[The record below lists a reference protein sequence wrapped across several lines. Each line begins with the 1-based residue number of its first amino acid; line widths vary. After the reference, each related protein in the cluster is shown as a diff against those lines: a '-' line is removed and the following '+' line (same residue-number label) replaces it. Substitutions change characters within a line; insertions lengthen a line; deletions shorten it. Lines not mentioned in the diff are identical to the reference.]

1 MDSDRMSDKSRRRR
15 DPEERRAEILAA
27 ALSLFSERGFAAT
40 RIEDVAARAGI
51 AKGTVY
57 LHFPDKEALF
67 TSLASGMASPILER
81 MEAMAAQDAMPGRLV
96 IAGLYALAQQE
107 IIGTERRHML
117 RLLMSEGHY
126 FPTVA
131 EFYHRNVLSVGLGLL
146 RRVLERAARRGEL
159 RNPDLANVPQIV
171 FAPILMSVIWKSLFE
186 PYQHLDT
193 DLLFKTFLDTL
204 FLPPEGGVS

>member
-1 MDSDRMSDKSRRRR
+1 MDASPMSDKSRRRR

-27 ALSLFSERGFAAT
+27 ALALFSERGFAAT

-81 MEAMAAQDAMPGRLV
+81 MEAMAAHDDMPGRLV
-96 IAGLYALAQQE
+96 ITGLYALAQQE
-107 IIGTERRHML
+107 ILGTERRHML

-131 EFYHRNVLSVGLGLL
+131 EFYHRNLLSVGLGLL

-159 RNPDLANVPQIV
+159 RNPGLAAVPQIV
-171 FAPILMSVIWKSLFE
+171 FAPILMSVIWTSLFE
-186 PYQHLDT
+186 PYEHLDT
-193 DLLFKTFLDTL
+193 GLLFETFVDTL
-204 FLPPEGGVS
+204 FLPPEGGAP

>member
-1 MDSDRMSDKSRRRR
+1 MSDKSRRRR

-81 MEAMAAQDAMPGRLV
+81 MEAMAAQDGVPGRLV

-159 RNPDLANVPQIV
+159 RNPGLAAVPQIV
-171 FAPILMSVIWKSLFE
+171 FAPILMSVIWTSLFE
-186 PYQHLDT
+186 PYEHLDT
-193 DLLFKTFLDTL
+193 DLLFRTFLDTL
-204 FLPPEGGVS
+204 FLPPEGGAP

>member
-1 MDSDRMSDKSRRRR
+1 MSDKSRRRR

-27 ALSLFSERGFAAT
+27 ALASFSERGFAAT

-81 MEAMAAQDAMPGRLV
+81 MEAMAAHDDMPGRLV
-96 IAGLYALAQQE
+96 ITGLYALAQQE
-107 IIGTERRHML
+107 ILGTERRHML
-117 RLLMSEGHY
+117 RLLMSEGQY

-159 RNPDLANVPQIV
+159 RNPGLAAVPQIV
-171 FAPILMSVIWKSLFE
+171 FAPILMSVIWTSLFE
-186 PYQHLDT
+186 PYEHLDT
-193 DLLFKTFLDTL
+193 DLLFRTFLDTL
-204 FLPPEGGVS
+204 FLPPEGGAP

>member
-1 MDSDRMSDKSRRRR
+1 MDASPMSDKSRRRR

-27 ALSLFSERGFAAT
+27 ALALFSERGFAAT

-67 TSLASGMASPILER
+67 TSLASGMTSPILER
-81 MEAMAAQDAMPGRLV
+81 MEAMAAHDDMPGRLV
-96 IAGLYALAQQE
+96 ITGLYVLAQQE
-107 IIGTERRHML
+107 ILGTERRHML
-117 RLLMSEGHY
+117 RLLMSEGQY

-159 RNPDLANVPQIV
+159 RNPGLAAVPQIV
-171 FAPILMSVIWKSLFE
+171 FAPILMSVIWTSLFE
-186 PYQHLDT
+186 PYEHLDT
-193 DLLFKTFLDTL
+193 DLLFRTFLDTL
-204 FLPPEGGVS
+204 FLPPEGGAP

>member
-1 MDSDRMSDKSRRRR
+1 MDASPMSDKSRRRR

-27 ALSLFSERGFAAT
+27 ALASFSERGFAAT

-81 MEAMAAQDAMPGRLV
+81 MEAMAAHDDMPCRLV
-96 IAGLYALAQQE
+96 ITGLYVLAQQE
-107 IIGTERRHML
+107 ILGTERRHML
-117 RLLMSEGHY
+117 RLLMSEGQY

-159 RNPDLANVPQIV
+159 RNPGLAAVPQIV
-171 FAPILMSVIWKSLFE
+171 FAPILMSVIWTSLFE
-186 PYQHLDT
+186 PYEHLDT
-193 DLLFKTFLDTL
+193 DLLFRTFLDTL
-204 FLPPEGGVS
+204 FLPPEGGAP

>member
-1 MDSDRMSDKSRRRR
+1 MSDKSRRRR

-27 ALSLFSERGFAAT
+27 ALASFSERGFAAT

-81 MEAMAAQDAMPGRLV
+81 MEAMAAHDDMPGRLV
-96 IAGLYALAQQE
+96 ITRLYVLAQQE
-107 IIGTERRHML
+107 ILGTERRHML
-117 RLLMSEGHY
+117 RLLMSEGQY
-126 FPTVA
+126 FPTVT

-159 RNPDLANVPQIV
+159 RNPGLAAVPQIV
-171 FAPILMSVIWKSLFE
+171 FAPILMSVIWTSLFE
-186 PYQHLDT
+186 PYEHLDT
-193 DLLFKTFLDTL
+193 DLLFRTFLDTL
-204 FLPPEGGVS
+204 FLPPEGGAP

>member
-1 MDSDRMSDKSRRRR
+1 MSDKSRRRR

-81 MEAMAAQDAMPGRLV
+81 MEAMAAQDGVPGRLV

-146 RRVLERAARRGEL
+146 RRVLGRAARRGEL
-159 RNPDLANVPQIV
+159 RNPELATVPQIV

-204 FLPPEGGVS
+204 FLPPEGGAP

>member
-1 MDSDRMSDKSRRRR
+1 MSNKSRRRR

-27 ALSLFSERGFAAT
+27 ALASFSERGFAAT

-81 MEAMAAQDAMPGRLV
+81 MEAMAAHDDMPGRLV
-96 IAGLYALAQQE
+96 ITGLYALAQQE
-107 IIGTERRHML
+107 ILGTERRHML

-159 RNPDLANVPQIV
+159 RNPGLAAVPQIV
-171 FAPILMSVIWKSLFE
+171 FAPILMSVIWTSLFE
-186 PYQHLDT
+186 PYEHLDT
-193 DLLFKTFLDTL
+193 DLLFRTFLDTL
-204 FLPPEGGVS
+204 FLPPEGGAP

>member
-1 MDSDRMSDKSRRRR
+1 MNEKNRRRR

-27 ALSLFSERGFAAT
+27 ALALFSERGFAAT
-40 RIEDVAARAGI
+40 RIEDVATRAGI

-57 LHFPDKEALF
+57 LHFPDKETLF
-67 TSLASGMASPILER
+67 ISLASGMASPILER
-81 MEAMAAQDAMPGRLV
+81 MGAMVAHEDVPGRLV
-96 IAGLYALAQQE
+96 IAGLYALAQHE
-107 IIGTERRHML
+107 ILGTERRHML
-117 RLLMSEGHY
+117 RLLMSEGQY

-159 RNPDLANVPQIV
+159 RNPGLAAVPQIV

-186 PYQHLDT
+186 PYEHLDT
-193 DLLFKTFLDTL
+193 DLLFETFVDTL
-204 FLPPEGGVS
+204 FLPPEGGAP